1 MTKFLKTKWQLLC
14 ICLVSLVM
22 FFPSLFKFYT
32 NDDFWF
38 LKIAN
43 VSSFK
48 EFLNFFNLL
57 KDTENIGVY
66 RPLTLRV
73 YYFLG
78 VKLFN
83 LNPIPLHI
91 ISFIVFFIIIFLVA
105 KLAILLTNNNKIA
118 VLSSFLYAVS
128 VTHFGQLY
136 YVGAFQE
143 LCLTAL
149 FLASVIYFIEYE
161 TQVRHPVEK
170 LTVSFLLFILALMSK
185 ETAVVLPFILILIH
199 VYFSLI
205 KRTMTSTKTLVLSL
219 TAYFLVLAIYLFFHF
234 HNFGLISG
242 DSYVWD
248 FSPTRAINSLVWY
261 GLWSFNLP
269 EMLIDFVGP
278 GLHFNP
284 NLFTF
289 WSKEIIPILTFF
301 ALEVFVFITALF
313 KSYRNVSKKVL
324 TFKFYLLTFCTIWFV
339 ATLAPVLFLPVHKF
353 TYYLTL
359 PLVGVVFIIS
369 HLLSNL
375 KTRIC
380 IIFCVVWLV
389 TSFFSL
395 RLTLETNWII
405 QGENVSA
412 RVYQYFSQNKLN
424 SSHKNIEFIDTPD
437 DTSLPWS
444 PTTTLKTVLSNQNLF
459 NVFFSNYSGK
469 INYAGLGKI
478 SNTTGAEIVK
488 SRQFLGY

>member
-1 MTKFLKTKWQLLC
+1 
-14 ICLVSLVM
+14 
-22 FFPSLFKFYT
+22 
-32 NDDFWF
+32 
-38 LKIAN
+38 
-43 VSSFK
+43 
-48 EFLNFFNLL
+48 
-57 KDTENIGVY
+57 
-66 RPLTLRV
+66 
-73 YYFLG
+73 
-78 VKLFN
+78 
-83 LNPIPLHI
+83 
-91 ISFIVFFIIIFLVA
+91 
-105 KLAILLTNNNKIA
+105 
-118 VLSSFLYAVS
+118 
-128 VTHFGQLY
+128 
-136 YVGAFQE
+136 
-143 LCLTAL
+143 
-149 FLASVIYFIEYE
+149 
-161 TQVRHPVEK
+161 
-170 LTVSFLLFILALMSK
+170 MSK

-459 NVFFSNYSGK
+459 NVFFFKLFRKDQLRWIRQNFKHNRSGD
-469 INYAGLGKI
+469 
-478 SNTTGAEIVK
+478 
-488 SRQFLGY
+488 R